1 LGKRYGEQH
10 TDENSSWQYE
20 GGGTD
25 GGDRDCQNDGQSHSL
40 DMAASVVA
48 DEEPGI
54 VSVRASSLEQIVGLC
69 KAGSRSSQDPTQ
81 TNNKFRGHIGQAF
94 YNLGFWI
101 IKRLSSQTKAGKPVT
116 G

>member
-1 LGKRYGEQH
+1 MGQRYGEKH
-10 TDENSSWQYE
+10 PHETSSWQSE

-54 VSVRASSLEQIVGLC
+54 VSVRATSLEQIVGLC

-81 TNNKFRGHIGQAF
+81 TNNIPRAHRTGLFQFRFLDH
-94 YNLGFWI
+94 
-101 IKRLSSQTKAGKPVT
+101 
-116 G
+116 